1 MLVSFNWLKEYLGET
16 SLTPSEVADLLVK
29 HAFEIE
35 NIETAGDDTV
45 LDVDVLPNRSSDC
58 LSHRGIAKEIASI
71 TGTPLAY
78 DPLRQENQLS
88 KTDAISVEI
97 DDTDRCSRFTALLLD
112 SVTIADSPQWLQARL
127 KAIGQRPINNIV
139 DATNYVMYAIG
150 QPMHAYDATAFPK
163 QENKWSFGVRTARAG
178 EEISLLGEGSSDD
191 ERALSLQ
198 GDETLITDLS
208 TDTPVGLAGVKGG
221 TFAGVHTKTNK
232 VIIEAA
238 HFDPTLTRLTA
249 RRHNIVIDASKR
261 FENEPSPVLPL
272 YAQNLIAELLEEIAG
287 AKILGMIDVGEIT
300 KVPPTVKVS
309 SARVNSLL
317 GVTVP
322 EAVVREI
329 LENIGATVEE
339 QSGDWYC
346 TGPEER
352 TDLNIE
358 EDYIEEI
365 GRLYGYDKIQSSLP
379 ETVSLQ
385 EYNKN
390 FYYSNFIRKSLA
402 DLGFSEVITSS
413 FRKKDKVRLKNALAS
428 DKSYLRSQLE
438 KNLAEALDK
447 NIHNKDLLGVPAIG
461 IFEIGTVFNKQ
472 EDGLVEHTAL
482 ALGVRVKPSG
492 YSGKED
498 AILKEA
504 TDKVEKVLGVKIDW
518 QIKKGIAE
526 CNFDNVV
533 EQLALPTAYQSVEP
547 PNQVSY
553 QAFSV
558 YPAIVRDISM
568 WVDSGVTKESVQKLL
583 QETAGPLCVKIT
595 HIDEYQKDERISLA
609 FRLVFQANDK
619 TLTDEEVNTVM
630 DRVYQA
636 VEEAGWETR

>member
-1 MLVSFNWLKEYLGET
+1 MLVSYNWLKEYLGEIA
-16 SLTPSEVADLLVK
+16 LTPSEAADLLVK
-29 HAFEIE
+29 HAFEVE
-35 NIETAGDDTV
+35 GMEAVDDDTV
-45 LDVDVLPNRSSDC
+45 IDVDVLPNRSSDC
-58 LSHRGIAKEIASI
+58 LSHRGIAREIASI
-71 TGTPLAY
+71 TGIPLAF
-78 DPLRQENQLS
+78 DPLQQANKLPL
-88 KTDAISVEI
+88 TDAISVEI

-112 SVTIADSPQWLQARL
+112 SVTIADSPQWLQTGL
-127 KAIGQRPINNIV
+127 KAIGQRPINNVV

-150 QPMHAYDATAFPK
+150 QPMHAYDASAFPR
-163 QENKWSFGVRTARAG
+163 QDNKWSFGVRTARKQ
-178 EEISLLGEGSSDD
+178 EEVALLAEGSGD
-191 ERALSLQ
+191 EERSVSLD
-198 GDETLITDLS
+198 GNETLITDLS

-221 TFAGVHTKTNK
+221 TFAGVHSNTKQ

-261 FENEPSPVLPL
+261 FENEPSQVLPL
-272 YAQNLIAELLEEIAG
+272 YAQNLIATLLEEIAG
-287 AKILGMIDVGEIT
+287 AKVLGMIDVGEIT

-322 EAVVREI
+322 EALVREI

-365 GRLYGYDKIQSSLP
+365 GRLYGYDKIQSSVP
-379 ETVSLQ
+379 DATALQ

-390 FYYSNFIRKSLA
+390 FYYSNLVRRTLVDI
-402 DLGFSEVITSS
+402 GFSEVITSS
-413 FRKKDKVRLKNALAS
+413 FRKKDKVSLKNALAS
-428 DKSYLRSQLE
+428 DKSYLRSRLE
-438 KNLAEALDK
+438 KNITEALDK
-447 NIHNKDLLGVPAIG
+447 NIHNKDLLGVSEVR
-461 IFEIGTVFNKQ
+461 IFEIGTVFDK
-472 EDGLVEHTAL
+472 EEAGIMEHTAL
-482 ALGVRVKPSG
+482 TLGVLIKPSG

-498 AILKEA
+498 AILKAA
-504 TDKVEKVLGVKIDW
+504 TEKVEEALGVEIDW
-518 QIKKGIAE
+518 EIKKGIAE
-526 CNFDNVV
+526 CNFDSVV
-533 EQLALPTAYQSVEP
+533 EQLNLPTAYQPIKP
-547 PNQVSY
+547 PKQVSY

-568 WVDSGVTKESVQKLL
+568 WVDGDTTKESVQKLL
-583 QETAGPLCVKIT
+583 QETAGQLCVRLT
-595 HIDEYQKDERISLA
+595 PVDEYHKEGRTSLA

-619 TLTDEEVNTVM
+619 TLTDDEVNAVM

-636 VEEAGWETR
+636 VEEVGWETR